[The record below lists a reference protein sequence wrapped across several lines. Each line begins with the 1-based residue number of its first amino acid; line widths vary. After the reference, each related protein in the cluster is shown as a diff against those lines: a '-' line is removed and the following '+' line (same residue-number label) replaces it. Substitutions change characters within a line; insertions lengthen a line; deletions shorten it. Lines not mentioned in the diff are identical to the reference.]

1 MSSDV
6 ERHTKTCDDEW
17 VVIRFV
23 DELKV
28 FTKLVGLDYSWDDAV
43 RSANRI
49 LLRYFGSSA
58 VPSGFYEGIFP
69 LLGAVAKFRSVPG
82 KICYP
87 LGDALY
93 AQIAITMYDR
103 WYSHCKRCPILFEYW
118 ELKRRVLG
126 DGFDVY
132 HPAFPGQGNL
142 S

>member
-6 ERHTKTCDDEW
+6 EHYTKICDDEW

-28 FTKLVGLDYSWDDAV
+28 IAKLVGPDYSWDDAV
-43 RSANRI
+43 SSADRI
-49 LLRYFGSSA
+49 WPRYFGSSA

-69 LLGAVAKFRSVPG
+69 LLRAVAKFRSVPG
-82 KICYP
+82 RICYP

-93 AQIAITMYDR
+93 EQVAITMYGR
-103 WYSHCKRCPILFEYW
+103 WYSNCKRCPIPFEYW
-118 ELKRRVLG
+118 ELEGRILG

-132 HPAFPGQGNL
+132 HPAFPGRGNL